1 MATADVSE
9 QRRVSLPVGSVA
21 LVQLVIRID
30 AYVANGRLPL
40 ELYVH
45 QVRQLPVRL
54 PVRFRDVVAKLIHA
68 ESRLTAGQA
77 PDRVIPDLPYTASQ
91 LLLHGIY
98 LP

>member
-1 MATADVSE
+1 MIAGISR
-9 QRRVSLPVGSVA
+9 QRRTFLPIGSVA
-21 LVQLVIRID
+21 LVQFVIRVD

-40 ELYVH
+40 KLYVH

-54 PVRFRDVVAKLIHA
+54 PVRFRDIVAKLVHA
-68 ESRLTAGQA
+68 ESRFAAGQA
-77 PDRVIPDLPYTASQ
+77 PDCVIPNLPHSASQ